1 MQIDGI
7 SSNSPNLSV
16 SSSLNNKEL
25 DTLVQLISSRLGVS
39 EFTASRVLRKFIGS
53 GNTGS
58 FMEIQ
63 DFLTQFLENTA
74 NTRQVNELA
83 TDLQSLQN
91 NPKAQEQN
99 FQPIISRL
107 KYGLNQAQLSQSQSI
122 VNNSV
127 KAEQDRFVGLNQAK
141 VPENPASALVQSPKL
156 FASWL
161 VNNKAAFIFLRSN
174 PEAAN
179 LLLALQNPQIA
190 KSPVM
195 LSQISILI
203 AQLIKLKAGKSL
215 TEDIDEAKKDDFD
228 KQNLTE
234 AADYESNI
242 VNTVRQNIA
251 SNTVDTVKD
260 FLLEAERF
268 AEEEIANLWSLTL
281 KKEKELENKI
291 KSGFSSFKKKK

>member
-7 SSNSPNLSV
+7 SQNSPSFNVSSNLS
-16 SSSLNNKEL
+16 NKEL
-25 DTLVQLISSRLGVS
+25 DSLVKLISSRLGVS
-39 EFTASRVLRKFIGS
+39 EFTASRVLRKFMGTGS
-53 GNTGS
+53 TGS
-58 FMEIQ
+58 FMEIK
-63 DFLTQFLENTA
+63 DFLTQFLENGTNA
-74 NTRQVNELA
+74 RQVNELA

-91 NPKAQEQN
+91 NPKTQDQN

-107 KYGLNQAQLSQSQSI
+107 QYGLNQAQLSQSQSNA
-122 VNNSV
+122 NNFA
-127 KAEQDRFVGLNQAK
+127 KAEQDRFVGLNQAR

-161 VNNKAAFIFLRSN
+161 VNNKAAFILLRSN

-179 LLLALQNPQIA
+179 LLLALQNPQIT

-195 LSQISILI
+195 LSQMAVLI

-215 TEDIDEAKKDDFD
+215 TEDIDEVKKDDFD

-251 SNTVDTVKD
+251 ANKVDTVKD

-291 KSGFSSFKKKK
+291 KSGFSNFKKKK